1 MMSNEKKTFNFRT
14 DLASERRDLY
24 RKANSIENEI
34 QGIES
39 KKEEVNENISVERV
53 KITNEEGEKAIGKPI
68 GNYITIDIQ
77 KLKIAQDEDIEKS
90 AETLSNELKKLI
102 DTHIDSQGEILV
114 VGLGNIYVTPDSLG
128 PKVINEIE
136 VTRHIINYLPQYVE
150 EGTRMVSAIS
160 PGVLGTT
167 GIETLEIL
175 KGIVDNIHPKLVIV
189 IDALASRSIERISS
203 TVQISDTGI
212 VPGAG
217 VGNTRAELSQSTLGI
232 PVIAI
237 GIPTVVE
244 TAVLVNDSLD
254 LFITKL
260 QEEAKSNDYLNQLD
274 LFITKLQEEAKSN
287 DYLNQLKEQDN
298 YEEIKEALLPRDF
311 NLIVTPKEIDD
322 LIENMKDVVAKGI
335 NLSM

>member
-1 MMSNEKKTFNFRT
+1 MYNFRT

-24 RKANSIENEI
+24 KKANQVENEI
-34 QGIES
+34 NGVES
-39 KKEEVNENISVERV
+39 EEQQIDDNLRVERV

-68 GNYITIDIQ
+68 GTYVTIDV
-77 KLKIAQDEDIEKS
+77 KNLKIAQDEEIEKAS
-90 AETLSNELKKLI
+90 NVLSEELKKII
-102 DTHIDSQGEILV
+102 DAHIDKQGEILV

-128 PKVINEIE
+128 PKVINDIE

-167 GIETLEIL
+167 GIETVEIL
-175 KGIVDNIHPKLVIV
+175 KGIVDNINPKLLIV

-217 VGNTRAELSQSTLGI
+217 VGNTRSEISQNSLGV
-232 PVIAI
+232 PVVAI

-260 QEEAKSNDYLNQLD
+260 QDDAKSNDYLN
-274 LFITKLQEEAKSN
+274 K
-287 DYLNQLKEQDN
+287 LKEEDN
-298 YEEIKEALLPRDF
+298 YEEIKEALVPNDY
-311 NLIVTPKEIDD
+311 NLIVTPKEIDE
-322 LIENMKDVVAKGI
+322 LIENMTQIVASGI
-335 NLSM
+335 NLSV

>member
-1 MMSNEKKTFNFRT
+1 MYNFRT
-14 DLASERRDLY
+14 DLASERRDIY
-24 RKANSIENEI
+24 QKANNLSNEI
-34 QGIES
+34 EGIES
-39 KKEEVNENISVERV
+39 TKEEINENIKVERV
-53 KITNEEGEKAIGKPI
+53 KITNENGEKAIGKPM
-68 GNYITIDIQ
+68 GNYITIDVK
-77 KLKIAQDEDIEKS
+77 KLKIAQEEEIKKAGE
-90 AETLSNELKKLI
+90 ALSNELRKII
-102 DTHIDSQGEILV
+102 DAHIDKQGEVLV

-167 GIETLEIL
+167 GIETVEIL
-175 KGIVDNIHPKLVIV
+175 KGIVDNINPKLVIV

-217 VGNTRAELSQSTLGI
+217 VGNTRSEISQKTLGI
-232 PVIAI
+232 PVVAI

-254 LFITKL
+254 LFIQKL
-260 QEEAKSNDYLNQLD
+260 QDEAKSNDYLNR
-274 LFITKLQEEAKSN
+274 
-287 DYLNQLKEQDN
+287 LKEEDN
-298 YEEIKEALLPRDF
+298 YEEIKEVLLPKDY

-322 LIENMKDVVAKGI
+322 LIENMKDIVAQGI
-335 NLSM
+335 NQSL

>member
-1 MMSNEKKTFNFRT
+1 MYNFRT

-24 RKANSIENEI
+24 CKANSIENEVK
-34 QGIES
+34 GIES
-39 KKEEVNENISVERV
+39 EKEKINENILVERV

-68 GNYITIDIQ
+68 GNYITIDIRN
-77 KLKIAQDEDIEKS
+77 LRIAQDEDMEKYS
-90 AETLSNELKKLI
+90 NILSNELKKLI
-102 DTHIDSQGEILV
+102 DSHVDKQGEILV

-128 PKVINEIE
+128 PKVINNIE
-136 VTRHIINYLPQYVE
+136 VTRHIIKYLPQYVE

-167 GIETLEIL
+167 GIETVEIL
-175 KGIVDNIHPKLVIV
+175 KGIVENIHPKLIIV

-203 TVQISDTGI
+203 TVQLSDTGI

-217 VGNTRAELSQSTLGI
+217 VGNKRTEISEITLGV

-244 TAVLVNDSLD
+244 TAVLVNDALD
-254 LFITKL
+254 LFISRL
-260 QEEAKSNDYLNQLD
+260 QDEAKSNNYLN
-274 LFITKLQEEAKSN
+274 E
-287 DYLNQLKEQDN
+287 LKIQDN
-298 YEEIKEALLPRDF
+298 YEGIKEVLMPGDY

-322 LIENMKDVVAKGI
+322 LIKNMTEVVAQGI
-335 NLSM
+335 NLSL

>member
-1 MMSNEKKTFNFRT
+1 MYNFRT
-14 DLASERRDLY
+14 DLASERREIY
-24 RKANSIENEI
+24 QKANNLSNEI
-34 QGIES
+34 DGIES
-39 KKEEVNENISVERV
+39 TKEEINENIKVERV
-53 KITNEEGEKAIGKPI
+53 KITNEDGEKAIGKPL
-68 GNYITIDIQ
+68 GNYITIDVK
-77 KLKIAQDEDIEKS
+77 KLKIAQEEEIKKA
-90 AETLSNELKKLI
+90 AETLSNELKKII
-102 DTHIDSQGEILV
+102 DTHIDKQGEILV

-167 GIETLEIL
+167 GIETVEIL
-175 KGIVDNIHPKLVIV
+175 KGIVDNINPKLAIV

-203 TVQISDTGI
+203 TVQLSDTGI

-217 VGNTRAELSQSTLGI
+217 VGNTRSEISQKTLGI

-254 LFITKL
+254 LFIQKL
-260 QEEAKSNDYLNQLD
+260 QDEAKSNEYLN
-274 LFITKLQEEAKSN
+274 K
-287 DYLNQLKEQDN
+287 LKEEDN
-298 YEEIKEALLPRDF
+298 YQEIKEALLPKDY

-322 LIENMKDVVAKGI
+322 LIENMKDIVVQGI
-335 NLSM
+335 NQSL